1 VACCQ
6 RSSALVC
13 DRAAHVDDFKLV
25 RLQPSNLREVRD
37 AMYDSDEEI
46 EAGTGGQAMAED
58 VQARENVACI
68 SDNLDN
74 PFWLM
79 LVDKPCIVVVES
91 ITTGWGNSFHARD
104 VVIRGFWYERL
115 KPGSRSYYLRTDKP
129 NAYIL
134 SHLVLASKFS
144 LPPTVHFVK
153 GSYASYELGAEAS
166 IIISNALD
174 QVRLLS
180 SE

>member
-1 VACCQ
+1 
-6 RSSALVC
+6 
-13 DRAAHVDDFKLV
+13 
-25 RLQPSNLREVRD
+25 
-37 AMYDSDEEI
+37 
-46 EAGTGGQAMAED
+46 MAED